1 MLAVPLLAACEGPL
15 STLTP
20 AGPAA
25 VEIARLWWA
34 MLIGSGLIT
43 LLVMAMLWAALR
55 RQSHGHPGPA
65 AERRWIFGW
74 GLGFSLSVL
83 TVLLGFGIWIGE
95 RMIARDDDTPL
106 VEAHAGQWAWE
117 FVQPGP
123 GGRPVTTQGVL
134 YVPAGRPFDVAITSS
149 DVIHSFWVPRLG
161 GKMDAIPG
169 HRNVHRLMANAPGT
183 YEGLCAEF
191 CGLGHSFMNF
201 NVVAYDPAGPLP
213 DFADA
218 EEGRE

>member
-1 MLAVPLLAACEGPL
+1 M
-15 STLTP
+15 
-20 AGPAA
+20 
-25 VEIARLWWA
+25 
-34 MLIGSGLIT
+34 
-43 LLVMAMLWAALR
+43 
-55 RQSHGHPGPA
+55 
-65 AERRWIFGW
+65 
-74 GLGFSLSVL
+74 
-83 TVLLGFGIWIGE
+83 
-95 RMIARDDDTPL
+95 
-106 VEAHAGQWAWE
+106 
-117 FVQPGP
+117 
-123 GGRPVTTQGVL
+123 TTQGVL